1 MNADQEKKL
10 RELIRETLS
19 VYGARRFANTLG
31 GFGRMF
37 KLGVDYKNASTNIPQ
52 VRVGSVARYPEI
64 PVKVLI
70 TSNWSGQELYDNLLK
85 TGFFSDRV
93 NFQPSRYSV
102 HGSDLIVYGHAVTG
116 DGVKAEVPYL
126 VKTEVEKAVAKLA
139 GSNRDAK
146 YKVQS
151 ELIN

>member
-1 MNADQEKKL
+1 
-10 RELIRETLS
+10 
-19 VYGARRFANTLG
+19 
-31 GFGRMF
+31 
-37 KLGVDYKNASTNIPQ
+37 
-52 VRVGSVARYPEI
+52 
-64 PVKVLI
+64 
-70 TSNWSGQELYDNLLK
+70 
-85 TGFFSDRV
+85 
-93 NFQPSRYSV
+93 
-102 HGSDLIVYGHAVTG
+102 LIVYGHAVTG